1 MCEFDDKKD
10 SIVYM
15 YYSQLWA
22 MFVDL
27 AVETEE
33 TDQLNGEAD

>member
-1 MCEFDDKKD
+1 MCQFNDKKD
-10 SIVYM
+10 SRVYM
-15 YYSQLWA
+15 YSQLLA

-33 TDQLNGEAD
+33 TDQFNGEAD